1 MADKPAV
8 PDVRALVALH
18 HRAVYAYAYRLA
30 GSVPDAEDLTQQ
42 VFLVRA
48 AATQAVAEHRRPP
61 AAGY

>member
-1 MADKPAV
+1 MADKPDV
-8 PDVRALVALH
+8 PDVQALVAAH

-42 VFLVRA
+42 VFLVAQQRLG
-48 AATQAVAEHRRPP
+48 QFRPPRPP